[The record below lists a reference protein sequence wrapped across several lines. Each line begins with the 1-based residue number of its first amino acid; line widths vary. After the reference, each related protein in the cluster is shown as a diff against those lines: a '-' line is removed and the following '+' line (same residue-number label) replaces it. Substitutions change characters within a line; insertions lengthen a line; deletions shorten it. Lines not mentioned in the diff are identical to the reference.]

1 MQSSRN
7 NPALGGGD
15 NALGMVTWNLG
26 KDWDLPAL
34 IEACAR
40 PTSMEWNPI

>member
-15 NALGMVTWNLG
+15 YALGMVTWNLG
-26 KDWDLPAL
+26 YEAL
-34 IEACAR
+34 WSELKG
-40 PTSMEWNPI
+40 